1 VAKQN
6 ISRAAATK
14 AERRE
19 GPRYRVLLVA
29 KLVTTTD
36 EQPVKIRDISTW
48 GAMVEGGKL
57 FSKGTDLILQRGA
70 TEIFAKVS
78 WNNGRRCGL
87 EFDDALS
94 AAELTDFIKQ
104 SAKTAAEVADPF
116 VKAGIAPE
124 PLTAE
129 QWAIIKAWGNTAG
142 RDALGE

>member
-1 VAKQN
+1 VPKKV
-6 ISRAAATK
+6 ATK
-14 AERRE
+14 GTKTAAEQRD

-57 FSKGTDLILQRGA
+57 FAKGTDLILKRGA
-70 TEIFAKVS
+70 TELFGRVA

-94 AAELTDFIKQ
+94 SAELAGFIKQ
-104 SAKTAAEVADPF
+104 SARSEPELPQPF
-116 VKAGIAPE
+116 ARSGIAPE
-124 PLTAE
+124 PLTPQ
-129 QWAIIKAWGNTAG
+129 QWATIKAWGTGSG

>member
-1 VAKQN
+1 VPKKIEAK
-6 ISRAAATK
+6 SK
-14 AERRE
+14 LSGAERRD

-57 FSKGTDLILQRGA
+57 FSKGTDLILKRR
-70 TEIFAKVS
+70 EDELFARVT

-87 EFDDALS
+87 QFDDALTP
-94 AAELTDFIKQ
+94 AELTSFIKQ
-104 SAKTAAEVADPF
+104 SARIEAELPPPF
-116 VKAGIAPE
+116 QRSGIAPE

-129 QWAIIKAWGNTAG
+129 QWATIKAWGHSG
-142 RDALGE
+142 SRDALGE